1 MVVGG
6 PSVDDGE
13 VAITSAGGGS
23 GSYDSA
29 VPDALRNVGS
39 EVAAVAD
46 PRRAAS
52 GSTEGVLRLNPIVAP
67 FAYGSDALDVLSD
80 REPPQGSVFR
90 AAQKAAPSFPDV
102 GGDIDYPDDPREAL
116 GVDTPGYAKPAVG
129 LLAALTVGGILA
141 ALWGQLFDID
151 LG

>member
-6 PSVDDGE
+6 PSVEDGE
-13 VAITSAGGGS
+13 VAITSAGGGTQ
-23 GSYDSA
+23 GYDSA

-52 GSTEGVLRLNPIVAP
+52 GSTEGALRLNPITAP
-67 FAYGSDALDVLSD
+67 FAYGSDVIDVVAD

-90 AAQKAAPSFPDV
+90 AAQRAAPSFPWV
-102 GGDIDYPDDPREAL
+102 GGDMDFPDDPREA
-116 GVDTPGYAKPAVG
+116 VNAPGYAKPAIGV
-129 LLAALTVGGILA
+129 LAALTVGGILA
-141 ALWGQLFDID
+141 ALWGQLFDLNI
-151 LG
+151 G

>member
-39 EVAAVAD
+39 EAAAVAD

-52 GSTEGVLRLNPIVAP
+52 GSTEGALRLNPITAP
-67 FAYGSDALDVLSD
+67 FAYGSDVIDVVAD

-90 AAQKAAPSFPDV
+90 AAKAAAPSFPSV
-102 GGDIDYPDDPREAL
+102 GPDIDYPDDPREAI
-116 GVDTPGYAKPAVG
+116 GVDAPGYAKPAVG

-141 ALWGQLFDID
+141 ALWGQLFDVDI
-151 LG
+151 G